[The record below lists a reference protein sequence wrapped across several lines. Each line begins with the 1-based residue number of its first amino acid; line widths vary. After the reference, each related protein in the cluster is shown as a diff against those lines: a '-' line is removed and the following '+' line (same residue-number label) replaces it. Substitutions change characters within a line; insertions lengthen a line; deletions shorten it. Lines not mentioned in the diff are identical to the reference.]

1 MAAAQPQGADRA
13 RAVGACRGR
22 HPQRVVGEEHP
33 GEARYARHDPPRPT
47 TPHHAPPRPTTPHH
61 AHHTPPHSTTI
72 HHDPPGWQ
80 LAPVGGAEA
89 AERRAPRSIDRA
101 GYCGGV
107 TDSAAG
113 RGGWRPSGSNWST
126 VPQELWW
133 ALPRRTSSVSFAT
146 RCYFYLLLLLAACSL
161 LPADHSLHILLPT
174 PTHSLE
180 HPRCEWFALL
190 RPRPWMR
197 QRLLPYLGRLEALA
211 SSRW

>member
-1 MAAAQPQGADRA
+1 MSRA
-13 RAVGACRGR
+13 PSSAGCGRGTSGR
-22 HPQRVVGEEHP
+22 GSVRK
-33 GEARYARHDPPRPT
+33 ARST

-61 AHHTPPHSTTI
+61 APPRPPHSTTL
-72 HHDPPGWQ
+72 HHTPPGWQ